1 MAKNI
6 LESNNTAIQMIVD
19 KKIEEALEILKAYD
33 YIVTYGITWQ
43 EPKEKDGAAYTL
55 FVLAKPHLDANNKRY
70 EKRLQSMWK
79 NEALSRNGQW

>member
-1 MAKNI
+1 MERK
-6 LESNNTAIQMIVD
+6 SFSFYQSFYKAIQCLDNNED
-19 KKIEEALEILKAYD
+19 KLKAYD

-43 EPKEKDGAAYTL
+43 EPEEKDGAAYTL

-70 EKRLQSMWK
+70 EKRLKSMWR

>member
-1 MAKNI
+1 MTKEITYFKGTHRVIAPEQTI
-6 LESNNTAIQMIVD
+6 ENNED
-19 KKIEEALEILKAYD
+19 KLKAYD

-55 FVLAKPHLDANNKRY
+55 FVLAKPHLDVNNKRY